1 MLLAR
6 KFTKMRKQV
15 LIVGLT
21 LGLYACSPPEAKD
34 YKAAQQEM
42 AQGHHRLALSS
53 LDRVIKRA
61 PESDYAVK
69 AARDG
74 ARIASL
80 EVKDYKR
87 AVGYYQSLV
96 LHSKDPEERISA
108 QKQLAST
115 YFDQLQNYD
124 KAIIELNKLI
134 RDTESDVDIARYKLD
149 IARANY
155 YQNNFFQA
163 HSELDELLKL
173 HVDDSERFSA
183 WVLKS
188 NIHIALKEYPQAI
201 EILKKI
207 TNTFPQKSL
216 QENVYQTLAVC
227 YEESDNFAEAIKTL
241 ESVKD
246 KYTQP
251 EYIEIRIKRL
261 RERQKNRPGARGLR
275 K

>member
-1 MLLAR
+1 
-6 KFTKMRKQV
+6 MRRRA
-15 LIVGLT
+15 LIVGIT
-21 LGLYACSPPEAKD
+21 LGLCSCSPPEAKD
-34 YKAAQQEM
+34 YKAAQLEM
-42 AQGHHRLALSS
+42 AQSHYRIALSS
-53 LDRVIKRA
+53 LDKVMKRA

-80 EVKDYKR
+80 EIKDYKR
-87 AVGYYQSLV
+87 ALEYYKFLV
-96 LHSKDPEERISA
+96 LHSKDSDERVNA
-108 QKQLAST
+108 QKQLASI

-134 RDTESDVDIARYKLD
+134 RDTESDVDIARNKLD

-155 YQNNFFQA
+155 YQNNLFQA
-163 HSELDELLKL
+163 QSELDDLLKL
-173 HVDDSERFSA
+173 HIDDNERFSA
-183 WVLKS
+183 WVLKG
-188 NIHIALKEYPQAI
+188 NIHIALKEYSKAI
-201 EILKKI
+201 EVLKKV
-207 TNTFPQKSL
+207 TSTYPQKSL
-216 QENVYQTLAVC
+216 KENVFQTLAVC
-227 YEESDNFAEAIKTL
+227 YEDNDNFSEAIKTL

-246 KYTQP
+246 KYSQP

>member
-1 MLLAR
+1 MLR
-6 KFTKMRKQV
+6 HV

-21 LGLYACSPPEAKD
+21 LGLSACSPPEAKD
-34 YKAAQQEM
+34 YKEAQQEI
-42 AQGHHRLALSS
+42 AQGHHRIALSS
-53 LDRVIKRA
+53 LDRVLKRA
-61 PESDYAVK
+61 PESEIALK

-74 ARIASL
+74 ARVASL

-87 AVGYYQSLV
+87 AVDYYQFLV
-96 LHSKDPEERISA
+96 LHSKDPDERVSA
-108 QKQLAST
+108 QKQLASI

-173 HVDDSERFSA
+173 HIDDNERFSA

-188 NIHIALKEYPQAI
+188 NIHIALKEYFKAI
-201 EILKKI
+201 EILKKV
-207 TNTFPQKSL
+207 TSTFPQKSL

-227 YEESDNFAEAIKTL
+227 YEEGDNFAEAIKTL
-241 ESVKD
+241 ETVKD
-246 KYTQP
+246 KYAKP

-261 RERQKNRPGARGLR
+261 RDRQKNRPGARGL
-275 K
+275 KK